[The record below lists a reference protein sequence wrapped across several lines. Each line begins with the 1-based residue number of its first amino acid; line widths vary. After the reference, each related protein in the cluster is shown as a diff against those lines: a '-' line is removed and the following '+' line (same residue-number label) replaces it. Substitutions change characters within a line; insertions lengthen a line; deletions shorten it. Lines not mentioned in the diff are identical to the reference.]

1 MKFRQ
6 PASRRT
12 AWALWVCALALLL
25 KAAMPMLASASAHA
39 QGRALVEICTV
50 YGVASVGLGAPDDD
64 DSDAATHRPQH
75 CALSALLAGSA
86 PEPQALVWRLTPRL
100 TDCAP
105 GHDASASPPPIDAC
119 AAWVAQLRHGP
130 PTGA

>member
-1 MKFRQ
+1 
-6 PASRRT
+6 
-12 AWALWVCALALLL
+12 
-25 KAAMPMLASASAHA
+25 MPMLASASAHA

-50 YGVASVGLGAPDDD
+50 YGVASVGLRAPDDHGSGNATNATNDD
-64 DSDAATHRPQH
+64 DSDTATHRPQH

-86 PEPQALVWRLTPRL
+86 PEPQALVWRITPRL
-100 TDCAP
+100 TNCAA
-105 GHDASASPPPIDAC
+105 GHNASAPPPPVDAC

>member
-1 MKFRQ
+1 
-6 PASRRT
+6 
-12 AWALWVCALALLL
+12 
-25 KAAMPMLASASAHA
+25 MPMLASASAHA

-50 YGVASVGLGAPDDD
+50 YGVASVGLGAADDHGNAVTNDTNDTNDD

-86 PEPQALVWRLTPRL
+86 PEPQALVWRITPRL
-100 TDCAP
+100 ADCAP
-105 GHDASASPPPIDAC
+105 GPDASAPPPTVDAC